1 MMKVSEFIEKF
12 NSKTPNYT
20 WMSKSE
26 LEDYVI
32 KTCAWIGRHYAC
44 DEDRNNVINDLN
56 QRKIRIKENTE
67 VIISFGDVIPIDGIK
82 SIKGGWQR
90 ILEYKLILFSEF
102 IPDGVSHYASELN
115 FSYFDNAGADGGEG
129 ETLYMSNTGFLEDS
143 VYNVDKEGNV
153 KLFRKNHLI

>member
-44 DEDRNNVINDLN
+44 DEDRGRVINELN
-56 QRKIRIKENTE
+56 SIQIRIKEDTDIVVKFFNVE
-67 VIISFGDVIPIDGIK
+67 PVDGVK

-90 ILEYKLILFSEF
+90 ILRYKLVISSEY
-102 IPDGVSHYASELN
+102 VSSGNQNYICSIN
-115 FSYFDNAGADGGEG
+115 FSFYDNRVDGSKGH
-129 ETLYMSNTGFLEDS
+129 LMYIKTGLLEDT
-143 VYNVDKEGNV
+143 VYDVDEFGNV
-153 KLFRKNHLI
+153 KEYCKNHLI